1 MKITKANYD
10 DAMCANELLTKLIK
24 DEKKYDDNINENCN
38 VTSFY
43 ERIYNS
49 DGVCLLV
56 AKENNFVTGYLYGY
70 IENNGDTYIN
80 LVGVLDAL
88 YVREEYRCK
97 GVATK
102 LIKEFKLWS
111 IKHNAKEIEVKV
123 LNDNINAINLYRKIG
138 FKNVKTIMNLK
149 I

>member
-123 LNDNINAINLYRKIG
+123 LNDNINAINLYKENG
-138 FKNVKTIMNLK
+138 FKENKTIMNLK